1 MVISAQVDFMMNFRI
16 YIFFVGMFFS
26 SVAAT
31 DEAKSIELIP
41 ITDARNNAVEYAMTQ
56 ALVHSKI
63 AEKCQKLPEPVKS
76 NAKSALV
83 EWRKRNQHLVTPSF
97 FWINYVAKENPQN
110 QDYVYL
116 AMTSFDVKAK
126 KVVKAAMPDRK
137 PDASA
142 CNEWLVKFLDAALDL
157 KNSEH
162 ATSLQEILEYSYRS
176 SVPTER

>member
-1 MVISAQVDFMMNFRI
+1 MMNFRI
-16 YIFFVGMFFS
+16 YIFFIGVFFS

-31 DEAKSIELIP
+31 DEVKPIERIP

-56 ALVHSKI
+56 ALIHSKI
-63 AEKCQKLPEPVKS
+63 AEKCQKLPEPVKT

-83 EWRKRNQHLVTPSF
+83 EWRRRNQYLVTPSF

-126 KVVKAAMPDRK
+126 NVVKAAMPDRK
-137 PDASA
+137 PDTST
-142 CNEWLVKFLDAALDL
+142 CNEWLVKFLDASLDL
-157 KNSEH
+157 KQSEH
-162 ATSLQEILEYSYRS
+162 ATSLQEILEYSYRF
-176 SVPTER
+176 SVPAVR